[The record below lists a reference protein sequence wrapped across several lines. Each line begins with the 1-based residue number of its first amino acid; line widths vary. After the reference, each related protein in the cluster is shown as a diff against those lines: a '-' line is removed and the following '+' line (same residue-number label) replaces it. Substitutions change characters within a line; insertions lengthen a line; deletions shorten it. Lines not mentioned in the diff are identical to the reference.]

1 MKKTKKTKEH
11 FIYDRTI
18 REIFQEIPTTFVK
31 LLTNK
36 EAKELLETKFPKVEE
51 KEADL
56 VVRLEDESIFHLEIQ
71 LADDINCYKNSQKS

>member
-1 MKKTKKTKEH
+1 MIE
-11 FIYDRTI
+11 TI
-18 REIFQEIPTTFVK
+18 REIFQEVPTTFVK

-56 VVRLEDESIFHLEIQ
+56 VVRLEDDGIFHLEIQ
-71 LADDINCYKNSQKS
+71 LADMIKTCQRECFTTPY